1 MYIDIDIYIYI
12 YRYIDINIYD
22 IYILIYIYIY
32 LYIYTDIYI
41 QFYTIF
47 NGITHVV
54 IVQDQSHQMTINLS
68 EKEYKKF
75 ILRKD

>member
-1 MYIDIDIYIYI
+1 M
-12 YRYIDINIYD
+12 
-22 IYILIYIYIY
+22 IYIY
-32 LYIYTDIYI
+32 LYIYIYIPICIYRYIYI

>member
-1 MYIDIDIYIYI
+1 MIYILIYIY
-12 YRYIDINIYD
+12 
-22 IYILIYIYIY
+22 IYIYIY

-54 IVQDQSHQMTINLS
+54 IVQDQLHQMTINLS
-68 EKEYKKF
+68 EKEYKNF